1 MILRRL
7 AISIREQDWFTVF
20 VETMIVVL
28 GVFLGLQ
35 VNNWNA
41 ERERQ
46 DSERDYLERLHRDVL
61 ELTEQRAGYTE
72 GRPIILRAVEYLTE
86 FLNGERDDLSTAKDY
101 VRSAVPSQRVTADEE
116 LDSRFCGLLDGSSYL
131 TLPPSELPT
140 ATELV
145 SAGRIDMITS
155 EKVKLALLTYLQQVQ
170 RSQEFTEVSQL
181 GATELSAAFP
191 DLFRIRYV
199 MGVDYSQGDESYPVY
214 TCNYEEM
221 AQNNAFLN
229 ALNRNRAQYHGYVRR
244 AVQPAS
250 DRLAE
255 LHAAIDEAIGI
266 EHMDAE
272 SAQ

>member
-7 AISIREQDWFTVF
+7 ATSIREQDWFTVF

-35 VNNWNA
+35 VSNWNS
-41 ERERQ
+41 ERQRQ
-46 DSERDYLERLHRDVL
+46 DSERDYLERLHRDVV

-86 FLNGERDDLSTAKDY
+86 FLNGERDDLSAAIEY
-101 VRSAVPSQRVTADEE
+101 VRSAVPSQRDTADEE
-116 LDSRFCGLLDGSSYL
+116 LESRFCGLLDGSSYL

-155 EKVKLALLTYLQQVQ
+155 EKVKLALLTYLQQVE

-214 TCNYEEM
+214 TCNYGEM

-250 DRLAE
+250 ERLAE

-266 EHMDAE
+266 EHTDAE